1 MKHSVGC
8 DIVYIPSFARSVQ
21 EGGSEFLK
29 NLFSESEINLASSL
43 ESLAGFF
50 AIKESV
56 IKAIGR
62 KINWLDIII
71 YKLESGKPAVRLPL
85 VYSLCDCDVSV
96 AHHGEY
102 SIAIA
107 MISQQPQ
114 QH

>member
-1 MKHSVGC
+1 MKNSVGC

-21 EGGSEFLK
+21 EGGQEFLA
-29 NLFSESEINLASSL
+29 NVFSEAELNLAQSV

-62 KINWLDIII
+62 KISWLDITV
-71 YKLESGKPAVRLPL
+71 YKLESGKPTVRLPL
-85 VYSLCDCDVSV
+85 AYTFCECDVSV

-102 SIAIA
+102 SIAVA
-107 MISQQPQ
+107 VLCEQTPQ
-114 QH
+114 H